1 MISRMIRFRFMLLS
15 LALVAISSAQEE
27 KLPNAAELL
36 NKAEPHLL
44 KTNGEKAVLKPELR
58 KKHVLIY
65 WSAGWCGPC
74 RKFTPDFIKYYN
86 EQGGGKDF
94 EVIMVSVDKGE
105 ENMWKYVRGKKMP
118 WLHAKFSERRNI
130 GFKAY
135 AKGGIPRMM
144 IIDGEG
150 EVFGRGHARTIF
162 NQFKE
167 IRGQ

>member
-1 MISRMIRFRFMLLS
+1 MISRMNRFRFLLLP
-15 LALVAISSAQEE
+15 LALVSLVSAQEE
-27 KLPNAAELL
+27 KLPNATELL

-44 KTNGEKAVLKPELR
+44 KTNGEKGALKPEVR
-58 KKHVLIY
+58 KKHTLIY

-74 RKFTPDFIKYYN
+74 RKFTPELIKYYN
-86 EQGGGKDF
+86 EQGGGKEF
-94 EVIMVSVDKGE
+94 EIIMVSVDRGE
-105 ENMWKYVRGKKMP
+105 ENMWKYVKSNKMP
-118 WLHAKFSERRNI
+118 WLHANFNERRNI

-150 EVFGRGHARTIF
+150 EVLGRGAAWTIF
-162 NQFKE
+162 RQFKQ

>member
-1 MISRMIRFRFMLLS
+1 MISRMNRFRFLLLP
-15 LALVAISSAQEE
+15 LALVSLVSAQEE
-27 KLPNAAELL
+27 KLPNATELL

-44 KTNGEKAVLKPELR
+44 KTNGEKATLKPEAR
-58 KKHVLIY
+58 KKHTLIY

-74 RKFTPDFIKYYN
+74 RKFTPELIKYYN
-86 EQGGGKDF
+86 EQGGGKEF
-94 EVIMVSVDKGE
+94 EIIMVSVDRGE
-105 ENMWKYVRGKKMP
+105 ENMWKYVKSNKMP
-118 WLHAKFSERRNI
+118 WLHANFNERRNI

-150 EVFGRGHARTIF
+150 EVLGRGAAWTIF
-162 NQFKE
+162 RQFKQ